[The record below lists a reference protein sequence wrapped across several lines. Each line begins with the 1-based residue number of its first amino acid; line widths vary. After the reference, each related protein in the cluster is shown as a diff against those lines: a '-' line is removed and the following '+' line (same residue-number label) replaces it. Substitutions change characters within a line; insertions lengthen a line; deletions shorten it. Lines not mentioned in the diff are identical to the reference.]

1 MQVEL
6 PNMETVTVLL
16 GVIPMA
22 LPMPMDVAMD
32 TPRCKTKLYV
42 ESCIIIVFVDKSV
55 SLKRAQQIIPISI
68 PKNWKQSTYQ
78 GFQTEGMGGKGKVQV
93 VKLSNS

>member
-1 MQVEL
+1 MQTH
-6 PNMETVTVLL
+6 PVTVLL

-68 PKNWKQSTYQ
+68 PKNWKQ
-78 GFQTEGMGGKGKVQV
+78 TEEMGGKGKVQV
-93 VKLSNS
+93 VKPSNS